1 MITAPLGQ
9 GKLSFGTEET
19 FTERHDI
26 FKQSGF
32 SNDADN
38 RIKQSIASAF
48 ADYSIELGQFNLTA
62 GLRYEYQKTDY
73 YESDIYKEEKSPSYH
88 DLIPIVSIFYKKED
102 WNIGL
107 SYRMM
112 KLNPSYSMLSSTIS
126 YQSKY
131 QYHNGN
137 PELEPQ
143 KHNAF
148 SLEGGRKW
156 INASL

>member
-62 GLRYEYQKTDY
+62 GLRYEYQKRIITN
-73 YESDIYKEEKSPSYH
+73 SIYKEEKKS
-88 DLIPIVSIFYKKED
+88 F
-102 WNIGL
+102 L
-107 SYRMM
+107 S
-112 KLNPSYSMLSSTIS
+112 
-126 YQSKY
+126 
-131 QYHNGN
+131 
-137 PELEPQ
+137 
-143 KHNAF
+143 
-148 SLEGGRKW
+148 
-156 INASL
+156 

>member
-38 RIKQSIASAF
+38 RIKQSIASVF

-62 GLRYEYQKTDY
+62 GLRYEYQKRIITNQI
-73 YESDIYKEEKSPSYH
+73 SIKKRKVL
-88 DLIPIVSIFYKKED
+88 LI
-102 WNIGL
+102 
-107 SYRMM
+107 M
-112 KLNPSYSMLSSTIS
+112 T
-126 YQSKY
+126 
-131 QYHNGN
+131 
-137 PELEPQ
+137 
-143 KHNAF
+143 
-148 SLEGGRKW
+148 
-156 INASL
+156 

>member
-1 MITAPLGQ
+1 MMPITA
-9 GKLSFGTEET
+9 
-19 FTERHDI
+19 
-26 FKQSGF
+26 
-32 SNDADN
+32 SN
-38 RIKQSIASAF
+38 SPSASAF

-148 SLEGGRKW
+148 SLEGGLEMDQCQFILR
-156 INASL
+156 ISNETCTPLMPNPMMMQSTPA